1 MENPQIGRRTCR
13 ADRCGRGSTCAG
25 GTCRAV
31 VGGMS
36 SSSSSVTV
44 AVRVRPFNGR
54 EKEQNSKCIIR
65 MQARGTCHY
74 TCASLLLKL
83 KAELCVGHLLAKAS
97 P

>member
-1 MENPQIGRRTCR
+1 
-13 ADRCGRGSTCAG
+13 
-25 GTCRAV
+25 
-31 VGGMS
+31 MS
-36 SSSSSVTV
+36 AESIKV

-83 KAELCVGHLLAKAS
+83 KAELCVGHLAKAS

>member
-1 MENPQIGRRTCR
+1 
-13 ADRCGRGSTCAG
+13 
-25 GTCRAV
+25 
-31 VGGMS
+31 MS
-36 SSSSSVTV
+36 AESIKV